1 MPGFEKSPPALVERF
16 AAVAEELPDV
26 ERRQMFGYPCVFVG
40 GNMITGLHEH
50 AWFVRLADD
59 DAAALAA
66 IGGGPFEPMPG
77 RPMRGYT
84 TLPAA
89 VIDDD
94 GAVRRWVGQAIEH
107 GRTLPVKVKKP
118 AKAR

>member
-1 MPGFEKSPPALVERF
+1 MPGFEKSPAALVERF
-16 AAVAEELPDV
+16 VVIADELPDV

-40 GNMITGLHEH
+40 GNMITGLHER
-50 AWFVRLADD
+50 AWFVRLTTE
-59 DAAALAA
+59 DAVALQA

-84 TLPAA
+84 TMPAE
-89 VIDDD
+89 VVDDD
-94 GAVRRWVGQAIEH
+94 EAVRRWVGRAIEY
-107 GRTLPVKVKKP
+107 GRSLPPKAKKP